1 MSLSEIKN
9 VGIDP
14 AGRYK
19 YILIR
24 VKLNGHEKH
33 VVRGYAW
40 AEYHGEHI
48 TAKGA
53 YKMTMIL
60 FEADI
65 LDDFEKKLTNKN
77 VKVDCVG
84 GGRIL
89 HEPDKKQLLVYG
101 YSQVSAV

>member
-1 MSLSEIKN
+1 
-9 VGIDP
+9 
-14 AGRYK
+14 
-19 YILIR
+19 
-24 VKLNGHEKH
+24 
-33 VVRGYAW
+33 
-40 AEYHGEHI
+40 
-48 TAKGA
+48 
-53 YKMTMIL
+53 MIL